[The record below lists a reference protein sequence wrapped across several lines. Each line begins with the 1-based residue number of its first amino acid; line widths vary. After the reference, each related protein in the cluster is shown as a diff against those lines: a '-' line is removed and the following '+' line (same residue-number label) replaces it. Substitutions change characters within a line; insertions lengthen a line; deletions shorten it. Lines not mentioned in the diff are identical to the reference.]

1 MTKNATTI
9 WPHETPYALTHLDLH
24 LLSLTPYEVDL
35 WQTKNTIDISVFSY
49 KSIYVLWWSK
59 QAASKTR
66 KNIFVIVPMSNDL
79 SPCRTCAVTYFCHIH
94 KGDYWVAVVI
104 KRGKCTCPST
114 GMFKH
119 FYDEYFWR
127 VKKKQSR
134 LNILRSAVKFSL
146 LQVKIYLYAIP
157 VCDTRLLKRWLVYL
171 CDSDSV

>member
-127 VKKKQSR
+127 VKKSR
-134 LNILRSAVKFSL
+134 VVKHFKIFSQVLVITSEYL
-146 LQVKIYLYAIP
+146 LVRHS
-157 VCDTRLLKRWLVYL
+157 VCDKAAKAV
-171 CDSDSV
+171 VG